1 MGTFQFY
8 TKYED
13 SVILSFVSQNP
24 ENLAKAFRLAA
35 QQLPGRTVAGIR
47 YHWQYKLSGKERVFS
62 VKSEKT
68 ELVNRK
74 NIPEKKELRGAEY
87 HLNALAEIL
96 QAKRD
101 TLDTV
106 ISTLKSIEL

>member
-1 MGTFQFY
+1 MGTWNPY
-8 TKYED
+8 TEYED
-13 SVILSFVSQNP
+13 SVILSCVQKNP
-24 ENLAKAFRLAA
+24 
-35 QQLPGRTVAGIR
+35 Q
-47 YHWQYKLSGKERVFS
+47 HWNTYLKKRVKGFS
-62 VKSEKT
+62 LKSDST
-68 ELVNRK
+68 EVVNRK

-87 HLNALAEIL
+87 HLNALIEIL